1 VQHPV
6 PASAKRAGKSLLCLI
21 DTATYYRS
29 GKPVREEKSR
39 DFCFPVTLTRLAITG
54 LSAEVTI
61 RLVKNN
67 QEHFARRVNCSIVS
81 KTDINQHP

>member
-1 VQHPV
+1 M
-6 PASAKRAGKSLLCLI
+6 
-21 DTATYYRS
+21 
-29 GKPVREEKSR
+29 
-39 DFCFPVTLTRLAITG
+39 
-54 LSAEVTI
+54 TI